1 MMWTTHYHAVIKQ
14 ADSNNIMFVKALA
27 LHKHYMYM
35 YVYDWLCDHYVLLM
49 LDSLTCLLD
58 PLVDVFLEFLVFC

>member
-1 MMWTTHYHAVIKQ
+1 MWTTHYHAVIKQ
-14 ADSNNIMFVKALA
+14 ADSNTFVKALA
-27 LHKHYMYM
+27 LRKHYMYM

-58 PLVDVFLEFLVFC
+58 PPVSYTHLTLPTIYSV